1 MGVCQLF
8 LWHFIS
14 CQPWVV
20 SQFEIFMNISYNTF
34 MIRSYVF
41 RLQVSRRH
49 RNAFEKAMTVSN
61 EIYNAALEERI
72 DAWRKQR
79 TSISKFDQF
88 KSLTLIRQDE
98 ERFSRYGAT
107 MLRTPLVQVDEA
119 FKGFFSRIKKGGP
132 AGFPRFRS
140 LKRLRSFGFT
150 EASGWT
156 LKGKILKMKG
166 LPNVRMKMHRGLL
179 GKPVRLTIKKD
190 ARGRWFAIIVLEQQD
205 VFGPTAQGAVGLD
218 LGVENLVTDSN
229 GVAYG
234 KVSPDRENDRLVLE
248 QALAR
253 KKRGSRRFKALK
265 RQLAIQRHREAS
277 RRRTK
282 HFQLA
287 SKIVRNS
294 QQIIVIED
302 LKVKN
307 MTRSAKGTLAEPGKN
322 VKAKSGLNRSILDAG
337 MAQFIK
343 ILKDKAESA
352 GRLVIAVNPK
362 GTSQNCSQ
370 CGKTVK
376 KPLNQRQHICSC
388 GANMHRDV
396 NAARNILRRGVVAPY
411 WTSLPLAA

>member
-1 MGVCQLF
+1 
-8 LWHFIS
+8 
-14 CQPWVV
+14 
-20 SQFEIFMNISYNTF
+20 
-34 MIRSYVF
+34 MIRSYSY
-41 RLQVSRRH
+41 RLQVSQRH
-49 RNAFEKAMTVSN
+49 RNAFEKAMAVSN

-72 DAWRKQR
+72 DAWRKSKI
-79 TSISKFDQF
+79 SITKFDQF
-88 KSLTLIRQDE
+88 KSLTFIRQDE
-98 ERFSRYGAT
+98 ERFSQYGAT
-107 MLRTPLVQVDEA
+107 MLRTPIVQVDEA

-150 EASGWT
+150 EATGWS
-156 LKGKILKMKG
+156 LKGKTLKMKG
-166 LPNVRMKMHRGLL
+166 LPNVRLKMHRDLV

-190 ARGRWFAIIVLEQQD
+190 ARGRWFAIIILEQQS

-229 GVAYG
+229 GIAYG
-234 KVSPDRENDRLVLE
+234 KVKPDRENDRLDLE
-248 QALAR
+248 QTLAR

-287 SKIVRNS
+287 SKIVS
-294 QQIIVIED
+294 SSPQIIVVEA

-307 MTRSAKGTLAEPGKN
+307 MTRSAKGTLAEPGTN
-322 VKAKSGLNRSILDAG
+322 VAAKSGLNRSILDAG
-337 MAQFIK
+337 LAQFIK
-343 ILKDKAESA
+343 ILTDKAESA
-352 GRLVIAVNPK
+352 GRLVVPVNPK
-362 GTSQNCSQ
+362 RTSQKCSQ

-376 KPLNQRQHICSC
+376 KPLSQRQHICSC

-396 NAARNILRRGVVAPY
+396 NAARNILCRGVVAPY
-411 WTSLPLAA
+411 WSSLPLAA

>member
-1 MGVCQLF
+1 
-8 LWHFIS
+8 
-14 CQPWVV
+14 
-20 SQFEIFMNISYNTF
+20 MNTSYNAF
-34 MIRSYVF
+34 MIRSYAF

-49 RNAFEKAMTVSN
+49 RNAFEKAMAISN

-72 DAWRKQR
+72 DAWKKQKI
-79 TSISKFDQF
+79 SITKFDQC
-88 KSLTLIRQDE
+88 KSLTVIRQGE
-98 ERFSRYGAT
+98 ERFSRYAAI

-119 FKGFFSRIKKGGP
+119 FKGFFSRVKKGGP

-166 LPNVRMKMHRGLL
+166 LPNVRLKMHRGLL
-179 GKPVRLTIKKD
+179 GKPLRLIIKKD
-190 ARGRWFAIIVLEQQD
+190 ARGRWFAIIVLEQQA

-234 KVSPDRENDRLVLE
+234 KVKPDRESNRLALE

-265 RQLAIQRHREAS
+265 RQIAIQRHREAS
-277 RRRTK
+277 RRRTR

-287 SKIVRNS
+287 SKIVRES
-294 QQIIVIED
+294 PQIIVIED
-302 LKVKN
+302 LKVNN
-307 MTRSAKGTLAEPGKN
+307 MTRSAKGTLAERGTN
-322 VKAKSGLNRSILDAG
+322 VAAKSGLNRSILDAG
-337 MAQFIK
+337 LAQFIK
-343 ILKDKAESA
+343 ILTDKAESA
-352 GRLVIAVNPK
+352 GRLIIAVNPK
-362 GTSQNCSQ
+362 GTSQECSH
-370 CGKTVK
+370 CGATVK
-376 KPLNQRQHICSC
+376 KPLSQRQHICSC
-388 GANMHRDV
+388 GANMHRDL

-411 WTSLPLAA
+411 WSSLPLAA